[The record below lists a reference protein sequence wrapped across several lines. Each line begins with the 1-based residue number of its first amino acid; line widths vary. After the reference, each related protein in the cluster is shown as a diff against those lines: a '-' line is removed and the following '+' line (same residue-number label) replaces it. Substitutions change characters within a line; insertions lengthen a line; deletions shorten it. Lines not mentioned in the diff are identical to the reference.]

1 MALDQSKKNQ
11 ELFCEINNME
21 RNMYVESNLLLQSFQ
36 AVDKSKNRLQ
46 QRLIYLQKLL
56 LQNQIQIDLNE

>member
-11 ELFCEINNME
+11 ELFSEINNME
-21 RNMYVESNLLLQSFQ
+21 KNMYVESNLLLQSFQ